1 MSSAAIILGTIQVST
16 SIAGL
21 GSSEHSVAI
30 IATLRLFVC
39 GSLATVG
46 VLALVNL
53 WQERQRNKR

>member
-1 MSSAAIILGTIQVST
+1 MGSAATILGTIQVTT

-21 GSSEHSVAI
+21 GSSEHTVAI
-30 IATLRLFVC
+30 IATLRLIVC

-53 WQERQRNKR
+53 WRERQRNQR